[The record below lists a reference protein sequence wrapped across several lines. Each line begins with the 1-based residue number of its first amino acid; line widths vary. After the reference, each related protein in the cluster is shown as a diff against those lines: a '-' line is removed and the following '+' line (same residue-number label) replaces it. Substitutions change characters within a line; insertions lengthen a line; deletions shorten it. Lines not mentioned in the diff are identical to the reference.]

1 MSRFAKMVLV
11 LAAFFWAAVWASGC
25 ALSQEQRVLA
35 TERALE
41 AGSASL
47 DLAVDAAVEACRA
60 KNLPDEAA
68 REACVGPIATINDA
82 ATPVLEAA
90 VAALRAYWSAKAAA
104 DETKVGQAVAALRV
118 ALEALPSEYFAGL
131 QALGEKIR

>member
-1 MSRFAKMVLV
+1 VSRSSKVLV
-11 LAAFFWAAVWASGC
+11 VLAFCVAFLSGC

-41 AGSASL
+41 AGSAAL
-47 DLAVDAAVEACRA
+47 DLAVDAAVERCRA
-60 KNLPDEAA
+60 KNLADEAA
-68 REACVGPIATINDA
+68 REACVEPVAKINDA
-82 ATPVLEAA
+82 ATPMIETA

-104 DETKVGQAVAALRV
+104 DETKVGQAIVALRA